1 MSQMPEIVVKES
13 SLKKMSLTVMF
24 CSLVVGCAVGSNAHK
39 PSLSPGVLAEQA
51 RLNQT
56 DQTQTSRDVVVE
68 ANPDQVDISSD
79 IDLSQDPDLPLQD
92 LDAETLEQLL
102 IMNFASF
109 QNDWSTAITS
119 GTLAATKSQDFRVAR
134 MATML
139 ALRNTNYDEASEAAK
154 IWLTL
159 KPQSINAQNM
169 NILSL
174 VGSQQT
180 EAAKTA
186 IALQIAEQDIESY
199 IKQLAGLLVRQKN
212 PESGFDIADYMV
224 QKYPQS
230 AQVLLSAAYVAQV
243 FKKYEAAEVWSDEAL
258 SLKPGWDL
266 AAQLIANLLNEQNKL
281 DQRAVFIN
289 QFVKKYPHSVAM
301 RINHAAELG
310 RAKRYVD
317 AYQLMLEV
325 LSDAPNNVNALQ
337 YAAALAEQLDN
348 NKKSKQHLSKALRVE
363 PKNDDA
369 RWSLARM
376 AVRDKKYVT
385 AERLFDQIEDESLY
399 VRAQI
404 QVANIRN
411 QTQGLERAVNTLRA
425 LRPRT
430 EDDFL
435 QVAITRHYLLMS
447 ARQYDEAFG
456 YINETLVYLPD
467 NLELLYARALVAAEL
482 QKIGVAEADLRRII
496 AQQPKHANAL
506 NALGYTLADQTNRYA
521 EAKELILKALVLR
534 PSDAHILD
542 SMGWV
547 SYKLKD
553 FATAI
558 EFLKKAYAASPE
570 AEVAAHL
577 GEVLWESGEQDKARA
592 VLLRSYAED
601 SDNPILNEVIERYG
615 INLDSLAADAE
626 NAASD
631 AAQVS
636 PSTSP
641 PAVSK

>member
-1 MSQMPEIVVKES
+1 
-13 SLKKMSLTVMF
+13 MF

>member
-1 MSQMPEIVVKES
+1 MPEIVVKES
-13 SLKKMSLTVMF
+13 SLKKMSLTVML

-39 PSLSPGVLAEQA
+39 PRLSPGVLAEQA
-51 RLNQT
+51 RLNQAE
-56 DQTQTSRDVVVE
+56 QTQSSRDVVVE
-68 ANPDQVDISSD
+68 ANPDQIDTASD

-119 GTLAATKSQDFRVAR
+119 GTLAAGKSQDFRVAR

-139 ALRNTNYDEASEAAK
+139 ALRNTNYDAASEAAK

-186 IALQIAEQDIESY
+186 IALQIGAQDIKSY

-224 QKYPQS
+224 QQYPQS
-230 AQVLLSAAYVAQV
+230 AQVLLSSAYVAQV

-289 QFVKKYPHSVAM
+289 QFVKKYPYSVAM

-376 AVRDKKYVT
+376 AVREKKYVT

-447 ARQYDEAFG
+447 AHQYDEAFG
-456 YINETLVYLPD
+456 YINETLVYLPN

-482 QKIGVAEADLRRII
+482 QKIDVAEADLRHII

-506 NALGYTLADQTNRYA
+506 NALGYTLADQTDRYP

-547 SYKLKD
+547 SYRLKD

-577 GEVLWESGEQDKARA
+577 GEVLWESGEQDKARD
-592 VLLRSYAED
+592 VLLRSYAEE
-601 SDNPILNEVIERYG
+601 SDNPILNEVIERYD

-626 NAASD
+626 NSASE
-631 AAQVS
+631 AAQAS
-636 PSTSP
+636 PSTSSP
-641 PAVSK
+641 SLSK

>member
-534 PSDAHILD
+534 PSDAHVLD

>member
-577 GEVLWESGEQDKARA
+577 GEVLWESGEQDKGRA

>member
-1 MSQMPEIVVKES
+1 
-13 SLKKMSLTVMF
+13 MF

-56 DQTQTSRDVVVE
+56 DQTQASRDVVVE

-186 IALQIAEQDIESY
+186 IALQIAEQDVESY

-506 NALGYTLADQTNRYA
+506 NALGYTLADQTKRYA

-534 PSDAHILD
+534 PSDAHVLD

>member
-186 IALQIAEQDIESY
+186 IALQIAEQDVESY

-534 PSDAHILD
+534 PSDAHVLD